1 MSGFTG
7 GRRAPNVSQYLAD
20 LNTIPGPQDLS
31 GQQNDFGGLGDD
43 LDFLT
48 NTEFFDFDNFNNVD
62 FSQPAPADLSQPQQP
77 VVAPQQQQQ
86 QQQPQQKPQNNGAG
100 MNGAQYQFG
109 EFQTYQIPPNNGLSQ
124 PQPNGLQG
132 PFPQQTP
139 TFSPSQPMTGD
150 KRKASAAGV
159 SSPADF
165 EENARVAAE
174 EDKRRRNTA
183 ASARFRVKKK
193 QREAELEKRAKEM
206 TDKVQQ
212 LEGRVQQLETEN
224 KWLKGLIT
232 ERGSAGGES
241 TTAAEKGSE
250 GRKEAE
256 ERSTEQRTEGVG
268 TEQAESEQVTV

>member
-20 LNTIPGPQDLS
+20 LNTIPGTQDLS

-86 QQQPQQKPQNNGAG
+86 QPQQKPQSNGAG

-124 PQPNGLQG
+124 PQSNGLQG
-132 PFPQQTP
+132 PFPQPTP
-139 TFSPSQPMTGD
+139 TFSPQQPMTGD

-232 ERGSAGGES
+232 ERGSAGGKS

-268 TEQAESEQVTV
+268 TDQTEGEQVTV

>member
-62 FSQPAPADLSQPQQP
+62 FSQSAPADLSQPQHP

-86 QQQPQQKPQNNGAG
+86 QQQKPQNNGAG

-139 TFSPSQPMTGD
+139 AFSPQQPITGD
-150 KRKASAAGV
+150 KRKASAAGI

-232 ERGSAGGES
+232 ERGSGES
-241 TTAAEKGSE
+241 TADKGSE

-268 TEQAESEQVTV
+268 TTEQPESEQATV

>member
-86 QQQPQQKPQNNGAG
+86 QQQKPQNNGAG

-124 PQPNGLQG
+124 PQPNSLQG
-132 PFPQQTP
+132 PFPHQTP
-139 TFSPSQPMTGD
+139 TFSPQQPITGD
-150 KRKASAAGV
+150 KRKASAAGI
-159 SSPADF
+159 STPAADF

-224 KWLKGLIT
+224 QWLKGLIT
-232 ERGSAGGES
+232 ERGSGGES
-241 TTAAEKGSE
+241 TADKGSE

-256 ERSTEQRTEGVG
+256 EERSPVQRTEGVG
-268 TEQAESEQVTV
+268 TTEQPESEQATV

>member
-31 GQQNDFGGLGDD
+31 GQQNDFG
-43 LDFLT
+43 
-48 NTEFFDFDNFNNVD
+48 
-62 FSQPAPADLSQPQQP
+62 
-77 VVAPQQQQQ
+77 
-86 QQQPQQKPQNNGAG
+86 
-100 MNGAQYQFG
+100 AQYQFG

-132 PFPQQTP
+132 PFPQQAP
-139 TFSPSQPMTGD
+139 AFSPQQPMTGD
-150 KRKASAAGV
+150 KRKASAAGM

-232 ERGSAGGES
+232 ERGSGES
-241 TTAAEKGSE
+241 TADKGSE

-268 TEQAESEQVTV
+268 TEQAASEQATVDVQG

>member
-31 GQQNDFGGLGDD
+31 GPQNDFGGLGDD

-86 QQQPQQKPQNNGAG
+86 QQQKPQSNGAG

-132 PFPQQTP
+132 SFPQQAP
-139 TFSPSQPMTGD
+139 AFSPQQPMPGD
-150 KRKASAAGV
+150 KRKASAAGM

-232 ERGSAGGES
+232 ERDSG
-241 TTAAEKGSE
+241 
-250 GRKEAE
+250 
-256 ERSTEQRTEGVG
+256 
-268 TEQAESEQVTV
+268 